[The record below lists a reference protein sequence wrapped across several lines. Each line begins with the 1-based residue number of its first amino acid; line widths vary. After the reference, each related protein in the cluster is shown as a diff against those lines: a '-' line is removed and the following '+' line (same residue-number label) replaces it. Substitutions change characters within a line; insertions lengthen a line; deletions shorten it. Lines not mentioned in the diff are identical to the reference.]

1 MKCKWLKKGLSALL
15 SMAMC
20 FTTILSI
27 STPVYAA
34 TEVEAYMVDYP
45 RDGDANYSTT
55 SWGHSDA
62 QLMSGWSQQGHN
74 YTTVHSIGTFNGQVA
89 YCIEPGV
96 GQYSG
101 DTLTGQDESYWE
113 NYPASNN
120 VTISPDTVKLL
131 LGRIMQYGYQGNV
144 STSWRSQNP
153 EDADKLS
160 HAVATQI
167 LVWETVVGERDASFH
182 KVDPTAYGATPV
194 LDYVGSSHPLRSQ
207 IMSHYDSMVASVQN
221 HTKVPSFCA
230 KSLGSASSYEMK
242 YDGNGYSV
250 TLTDTNGVLSNYS
263 FSSSEPGIRFSQNG
277 NQLTISADAP
287 VTGTIQISA
296 SKSGGTRAGLVTWT
310 DGNKGLNGIQDVIT
324 YGETVSDPIRA
335 YLLLEMEAVGTMHLV
350 KTSED
355 GIVSG
360 IPFTITGNGI
370 SKNVVTGSDGTI
382 DVSDLIAGTYTVT
395 EQSIDRYEPQESQQ
409 VTIVGGQ
416 TATVTFNNTLKRG
429 SLEVVKSSEDNF
441 VEGVTFHL
449 YGTSLA
455 GLAVDEYA
463 VTDENGVARF
473 DDVLISG
480 GNQYTVEEVDTAIRY
495 VIPDA
500 QTVSIQWDQV
510 AERSFHN
517 VLKKFTVTVTK
528 TDSETGEPQGDASL
542 AGAKYGIYKGGE
554 LKDVYYTDENGQ
566 FTSEEYVC
574 DTDWTV
580 QEIEPSEGYL
590 LDTTVHPVGADPA
603 LYVIEHNTP
612 STDVTE
618 DVIKG
623 NIRLIKH
630 IDAEDEDVEI
640 VPEEPEPTIEPEVSE
655 PALEDEELPAE
666 TPSAESLVEE
676 TETAPESSDGASL
689 QEIESDISA
698 TSETAE
704 AFADS
709 EADAETTDITDP
721 SEPGTQETSQT
732 ETEPEGS
739 LTPESVATEDI
750 EASGG
755 AGLIE
760 QPEEGAVFEVYLA
773 SAGSYDAAKE
783 SERDLLVTDADGIAV
798 SKDFPYGLYRVHQVE
813 GMDGQAFAPD
823 FTVYISAHGQTY
835 SYILNN
841 QTINSFIRVE
851 KRDAETGKII
861 PAAGVGFQ
869 IRDLSTGEL
878 VSQTVYY
885 PSPVTITTFYT
896 DNSGTLML
904 PSELPW
910 GPYELIEVATC
921 YGYVLDSEPVPFT
934 VDGSSDVVTVTK
946 SNMPQ
951 KGIIHIQKTGEIF
964 ASVVHEDELYQP
976 VYEVAG
982 LEGATYTITAKEDIV
997 TPDGTVRYTAGEVV
1011 DIITTGPDGVASSKE
1026 LYLGTYL
1033 VTEDESPYGMT
1044 LNNEP
1049 QPVEL
1054 VYAGQE
1060 VELTETSA
1068 GFYNERQHVS
1078 ISLKKFMETDELF
1091 GIGSNGEAAN
1101 VTFGL
1106 YAAETLTAADG
1117 SEIPADGLIEIVAVS
1132 TDGTAFCQSDL
1143 PMGSFYLQELVTDS
1157 HYLLT
1162 DEKFPVTFEYAGQD
1176 IPVVEIAANDG
1187 EAISNELKYG
1197 SVSGMK
1203 TGEDGEALEGA
1214 LIGLFAPGT
1223 EEFTE
1228 DTALMTAVSVE
1239 DGSFRFDNVPAG
1251 SWILREI
1258 QQPEGFVLSEE
1269 QFPVTI
1275 SEDEQVVEITIQNE
1289 WIRGNITLTKYDAD
1303 YPDNKLT
1310 GAIFEV
1316 YRDSNGNQVLDE
1328 GDELIGE
1335 MEETS
1340 EGVYW
1345 MEDLIYDG
1353 YFVKEKVAPEG
1364 FILDENAYFVFVDTD
1379 GETYEVENEAGKGFL
1394 NEAMKGSL
1402 KIVKTTD
1409 DGKVEG
1415 FAFRVQGANGY
1426 DMTFTTDANGE
1437 ILIENLRIS
1446 EYVVTELENEASKGY
1461 KIADPVTVT
1470 LVADETLTIHVHN
1483 DKITVDV
1490 PKTGDDS
1497 PLVLWLVFTLAGA
1510 AGIAGSAVFYFKK
1523 VRRSRKSKT
1532 NM

>member
-1 MKCKWLKKGLSALL
+1 MKCKWFKKGLSALL

-20 FTTILSI
+20 FTTMLSV
-27 STPVYAA
+27 SVPVFAA
-34 TEVEAYMVDYP
+34 TQVDAYMVDYP
-45 RDGDANYSTT
+45 RSGDANYSTT
-55 SWGHSDA
+55 TWGHGTA
-62 QLMSGWSQQGHN
+62 QLMSGWSQTAYR
-74 YTTVHSIGTFNGQVA
+74 YTTVHCIGSFEGQVA

-96 GQYSG
+96 PQHTG
-101 DTLTGQDESYWE
+101 DNLTGQDESYWE

-144 STSWRSQNP
+144 STSWRSQDP
-153 EDADKLS
+153 EGADKLS
-160 HAVATQI
+160 HAVATQL
-167 LVWETVVGERDASFH
+167 LVWETIVGERDASFN
-182 KVDPTAYGATPV
+182 KVDPANYGVGAV
-194 LDYVGSSHPLRSQ
+194 LSYVRDDHPLRSQ

-230 KSLGSASSYEMK
+230 RSLGSASSYEMK
-242 YDGNGYSV
+242 YDGSGYSV
-250 TLTDTNGVLSNYS
+250 TLTDTNDVLSNYS
-263 FSSSEPGIRFSQNG
+263 FSSSEPGVRFSQNG
-277 NQLTISADAP
+277 NQLTITADEP
-287 VTGTIQISA
+287 VIGTIQVSA
-296 SKSGGTRAGLVTWT
+296 SKAGGTRAGLVTWT
-310 DGNKGLNGIQDVIT
+310 DGNKGQGGIQDVIT
-324 YGETVSDPIRA
+324 YGETVSDPINA

-355 GIVSG
+355 GVVSG

-395 EQSIDRYEPQESQQ
+395 EQSIDRYEPQESQE
-409 VTIVGGQ
+409 VTIIGGQ
-416 TATVTFNNTLKRG
+416 TSTVTFNNTLKRG

-473 DDVLISG
+473 ENVLISG
-480 GNQYTVEEVDTAIRY
+480 ENQYTVEEVDTAIRY

-517 VLKKFTVTVTK
+517 ILKKFTVTVTK

-566 FTSEEYVC
+566 FTTKEYIC

-590 LDTTVHPVGADPA
+590 LDTTVHPVGADPG
-603 LYVIEHNTP
+603 LYVVEHNTT
-612 STDVTE
+612 SNDVTE

-630 IDAEDEDVEI
+630 IDAEDEDVET
-640 VPEEPEPTIEPEVSE
+640 VPEEPVSNIESE
-655 PALEDEELPAE
+655 TAESAFSEEELPAE
-666 TPSAESLVEE
+666 TPAAEGNIEE
-676 TETAPESSDGASL
+676 TESSSAEGEPAETISAPSGETVSQDSENTLSSD
-689 QEIESDISA
+689 
-698 TSETAE
+698 TS
-704 AFADS
+704 
-709 EADAETTDITDP
+709 ADAGTETQGAP
-721 SEPGTQETSQT
+721 QT
-732 ETEPEGS
+732 ETESESELAPEPVDPG
-739 LTPESVATEDI
+739 DI

-755 AGLIE
+755 EGVIE
-760 QPEEGAVFEVYLA
+760 QPEEGAVFEIYLA

-783 SERDLLVTDADGIAV
+783 SERDLLKTDSDGIAI
-798 SKDFPYGLYRVHQVE
+798 SKDLPYGLYRVHQTE
-813 GMDGQAFAPD
+813 GMDGQAFIPD
-823 FTVYISAHGQTY
+823 FTVYISTHGQTY

-841 QTINSFIRVE
+841 QTMSSFIRVE
-851 KRDAETGKII
+851 KHDAETGKII

-896 DNSGTLML
+896 DDSGTLML
-904 PSELPW
+904 PNELPW
-910 GPYELIEVATC
+910 GSYELIEVETC

-951 KGIIHIQKTGEIF
+951 KGIIHIKKTGEIF
-964 ASVVHEDELYQP
+964 SSVVHEDDLYQP

-997 TPDGTVRYTAGEVV
+997 TPDGTIRYTAGEVV
-1011 DIITTGPDGVASSKE
+1011 DTITTGSDGIASSKE
-1026 LYLGTYL
+1026 LYLGQYL
-1033 VTEDESPYGMT
+1033 VTEIEAPDGMT
-1044 LNNEP
+1044 LNKES
-1049 QPVEL
+1049 QTVEL

-1068 GFYNERQHVS
+1068 SFYNERQHVS
-1078 ISLKKFMETDELF
+1078 ISLEKFMEADELF
-1091 GIGSNGEAAN
+1091 GIGNNGEAAN

-1117 SEIPADGLIEIVAVS
+1117 SEIPTDGLIEIVAVHA
-1132 TDGTAFCQSDL
+1132 DGTATCQSDL
-1143 PMGSFYLQELVTDS
+1143 PLGSYYLQEIATDS

-1162 DEKFPVTFEYAGQD
+1162 DEKFPVNFEYAGQD
-1176 IPVVEIAANDG
+1176 VPVVEIAANNG
-1187 EAISNELKYG
+1187 EAIINELKYG
-1197 SVSGMK
+1197 SVSGIK
-1203 TGEDGEALEGA
+1203 TDENGEALEGA
-1214 LIGLFAPGT
+1214 LIGLFTPGT

-1228 DTALMTAVSVE
+1228 DTALMTAVSAA
-1239 DGSFRFDNVPAG
+1239 DGSFRFDNVPVG
-1251 SWILREI
+1251 DWILREI

-1275 SEDEQVVEITIQNE
+1275 SEDEQIIEITIQNKQ
-1289 WIRGNITLTKYDAD
+1289 IRGNITLTKYDAD

-1310 GAIFEV
+1310 GAVFEV
-1316 YRDSNGNQVLDE
+1316 YRDSNGNGVLDD
-1328 GDELIGE
+1328 GDELVGE

-1345 MEDLIYDG
+1345 MENLIYDG

-1364 FILDENAYFVFVDTD
+1364 FVLDENAYYVFVDTD
-1379 GETYEVENEAGKGFL
+1379 GKTYEVENEAGKGFL

-1437 ILIENLRIS
+1437 IFIGDLRIG
-1446 EYVVTELENEASKGY
+1446 EYVVTELENEASEGY

-1470 LVADETLTIHVHN
+1470 LVADETLTVNVHN
-1483 DKITVDV
+1483 NKITVDV

-1497 PLVLWLVFTLAGA
+1497 PLVLWLVLTAIGA
-1510 AGIAGSAVFYFKK
+1510 VGVTGSAIFYFKK
-1523 VRRSRKSKT
+1523 VRGSRKSKT

>member
-1 MKCKWLKKGLSALL
+1 MKCKWFKKGLSALL

-20 FTTILSI
+20 FTTMLSV
-27 STPVYAA
+27 SVPVFAA
-34 TEVEAYMVDYP
+34 TQVDAYMVDYP
-45 RDGDANYSTT
+45 RSGDANYSTT
-55 SWGHSDA
+55 SWGHGA
-62 QLMSGWSQQGHN
+62 TQLMSGWSQTAYR
-74 YTTVHSIGTFNGQVA
+74 YTTVHSIGSFEGQVA

-96 GQYSG
+96 GQHSG

-160 HAVATQI
+160 HAVATQL
-167 LVWETVVGERDASFH
+167 LVWETIVGERDASFN
-182 KVDPTAYGATPV
+182 KVDPANYGVGAV
-194 LDYVGSSHPLRSQ
+194 LSYVRDDHPLRSQ

-230 KSLGSASSYEMK
+230 RSLGSASSYEMK
-242 YDGNGYSV
+242 YDGSGYSV

-263 FSSSEPGIRFSQNG
+263 FSSSEPGVRFSQNG
-277 NQLTISADAP
+277 NQLTITADEP
-287 VTGTIQISA
+287 VIGTIQVSA
-296 SKSGGTRAGLVTWT
+296 SKAGGTRAGLVTWT
-310 DGNKGLNGIQDVIT
+310 DGNKGQGGIQDVIT
-324 YGETVSDPIRA
+324 YGETVSDPINA

-355 GIVSG
+355 GVVSG

-395 EQSIDRYEPQESQQ
+395 EQSIDRYEPQESQE
-409 VTIVGGQ
+409 VTIIGGQ
-416 TATVTFNNTLKRG
+416 TSTVTFNNTLKRG

-473 DDVLISG
+473 ENVLISG
-480 GNQYTVEEVDTAIRY
+480 ENQYTVEEVDTAIRY

-517 VLKKFTVTVTK
+517 ILKKFTVTVTK

-566 FTSEEYVC
+566 FTTKEYIC

-603 LYVIEHNTP
+603 LYVIEHNTT
-612 STDVTE
+612 SNDVTE

-630 IDAEDEDVEI
+630 IDAEDEDVET
-640 VPEEPEPTIEPEVSE
+640 VPEESI
-655 PALEDEELPAE
+655 
-666 TPSAESLVEE
+666 EE
-676 TETAPESSDGASL
+676 TEASSVEEEQPEAVSTSSEETVSQDLENTLSTDADVETVETPETQDAP
-689 QEIESDISA
+689 
-698 TSETAE
+698 
-704 AFADS
+704 
-709 EADAETTDITDP
+709 
-721 SEPGTQETSQT
+721 QT
-732 ETEPEGS
+732 ETETEDNLAPEPVDPG
-739 LTPESVATEDI
+739 DI

-755 AGLIE
+755 EGIIE
-760 QPEEGAVFEVYLA
+760 QPEEGAVFEIYLA
-773 SAGSYDAAKE
+773 SAGSYDEAKE
-783 SERDLLVTDADGIAV
+783 SERDLLVTDADGIAI
-798 SKDFPYGLYRVHQVE
+798 SKDLPYGSYRVHQVE
-813 GMDGQAFAPD
+813 GMEGQAFVPD
-823 FTVYISAHGQTY
+823 FTVYISTHGHTY

-841 QTINSFIRVE
+841 QTMSSFIRVE
-851 KRDAETGKII
+851 KHDAETGKII

-896 DNSGTLML
+896 DDSGTLML
-904 PSELPW
+904 PNELPW
-910 GPYELIEVATC
+910 GSYELIEVETC

-951 KGIIHIQKTGEIF
+951 KGIIHIKKTGEIF
-964 ASVVHEDELYQP
+964 SSVTHEDDLYQP

-1011 DIITTGPDGVASSKE
+1011 DTITTGPDGTASSKE
-1026 LYLGTYL
+1026 LYLGSYL
-1033 VTEDESPYGMT
+1033 VTEVESPYGMT
-1044 LNNEP
+1044 LNKEP
-1049 QPVEL
+1049 QTVEL

-1078 ISLKKFMETDELF
+1078 ISLEKFMEIDELF
-1091 GIGSNGEAAN
+1091 DIGSNGEVAN

-1117 SEIPADGLIEIVAVS
+1117 E
-1132 TDGTAFCQSDL
+1132 
-1143 PMGSFYLQELVTDS
+1143 
-1157 HYLLT
+1157 
-1162 DEKFPVTFEYAGQD
+1162 
-1176 IPVVEIAANDG
+1176 
-1187 EAISNELKYG
+1187 
-1197 SVSGMK
+1197 
-1203 TGEDGEALEGA
+1203 
-1214 LIGLFAPGT
+1214 
-1223 EEFTE
+1223 
-1228 DTALMTAVSVE
+1228 
-1239 DGSFRFDNVPAG
+1239 
-1251 SWILREI
+1251 
-1258 QQPEGFVLSEE
+1258 VL
-1269 QFPVTI
+1269 
-1275 SEDEQVVEITIQNE
+1275 
-1289 WIRGNITLTKYDAD
+1289 
-1303 YPDNKLT
+1303 
-1310 GAIFEV
+1310 
-1316 YRDSNGNQVLDE
+1316 
-1328 GDELIGE
+1328 
-1335 MEETS
+1335 
-1340 EGVYW
+1340 
-1345 MEDLIYDG
+1345 
-1353 YFVKEKVAPEG
+1353 
-1364 FILDENAYFVFVDTD
+1364 
-1379 GETYEVENEAGKGFL
+1379 
-1394 NEAMKGSL
+1394 
-1402 KIVKTTD
+1402 
-1409 DGKVEG
+1409 
-1415 FAFRVQGANGY
+1415 
-1426 DMTFTTDANGE
+1426 
-1437 ILIENLRIS
+1437 
-1446 EYVVTELENEASKGY
+1446 
-1461 KIADPVTVT
+1461 
-1470 LVADETLTIHVHN
+1470 
-1483 DKITVDV
+1483 
-1490 PKTGDDS
+1490 
-1497 PLVLWLVFTLAGA
+1497 
-1510 AGIAGSAVFYFKK
+1510 
-1523 VRRSRKSKT
+1523 
-1532 NM
+1532 